1 VIQAEANQSD
11 GAQQRPF
18 VVVYWR
24 LLGTVRP
31 YLGQLVAALLCMIL
45 LAATTGL
52 YAYMVGPLLKFL
64 ITRGEHGGFEIL
76 SLVPGLSVEKLD
88 RDSLLA
94 ALPLFILGVALVKG
108 ISYFGQF
115 YLMGMVGQRV
125 VADLRD
131 RMFDRLTSL
140 SPTYFQRTPTG
151 QILSR
156 FTNDVY
162 AIEQAVTYTVATY
175 LRDGLQVAVLLVLA
189 FILDWQLALITFVVM
204 PLAIFPIVHF
214 GKRLK
219 QVSSESQSSLGNIA
233 DRLHE
238 TIRGMRI
245 IQVFNAENFERGRFH
260 QESQGYFRIMHR
272 SFMVRAL
279 QSPVMEFLGAFGLAA
294 TIWYA
299 GSRVT
304 AGSLDPGHFVSFF
317 AAVLMLYNPTK
328 SLGRIGD
335 LAAAGVAAAERVFV
349 LLDEPDEIQERPG
362 AVAIKTFE
370 REIVFDRVSFSY
382 GTVEVLKG
390 VSFAAR
396 RGEVLAIVGASGAG
410 KSTLV
415 NLIPRF
421 FDVGSGRIS
430 IDGFDIR
437 DLQLRSLRGLL
448 GMVTQEVLLFNDT
461 VEGNVA
467 YGLQHVDKARLR
479 EVARRAHAL
488 EFVESLPQGFGTF
501 IGEGGIKLSG
511 GQRQRIAIA
520 RALMRDAPIL
530 ILDEATSS
538 LDSESEREVQDA
550 LEVLMRDRTTVV
562 IAHRLST
569 IRRADRILVLDG
581 GRIVESGNHEQLLDR
596 GGVYRRLYDLQFE
609 ENHSQEK
616 NGISA

>member
-1 VIQAEANQSD
+1 VLQSSD
-11 GAQQRPF
+11 TKQRSF
-18 VVVYWR
+18 VVIYWR

-31 YLGQLVAALLCMIL
+31 YLRQLFAALACMIV

-76 SLVPGLSVEKLD
+76 SMVPGLKVDTLD
-88 RDSLLA
+88 RESMLA
-94 ALPLFILGVALVKG
+94 ALPLFILGVALIKG

-131 RMFDRLTSL
+131 RMFARLTSL
-140 SPTYFQRTPTG
+140 SPAYFQRTPTG

-219 QVSSESQSSLGNIA
+219 QVSLESQSSLGNIA

-238 TIRGMRI
+238 AIRGMRI
-245 IQVFNAENFERGRFH
+245 IQVFNAEQYERERFH
-260 QESQGYFRIMHR
+260 QENRSYFRIMHR

-279 QSPVMEFLGAFGLAA
+279 QSPVMEILGAFGLAA

-299 GSRVT
+299 GGRMT

-335 LAAAGVAAAERVFV
+335 LAATGVAAAERVFTV
-349 LLDEPDEIQERPG
+349 LDEPDEITERPG
-362 AVAIKTFE
+362 ARALQTFE
-370 REIVFDRVSFSY
+370 REIVFDNVRFSY
-382 GTVEVLKG
+382 GSVEVLKG
-390 VSFAAR
+390 VSFTAR

-421 FDVGSGRIS
+421 FDISSGRIT

-437 DLQLRSLRGLL
+437 DLQLRSLRNLL

-461 VEGNVA
+461 VAGNLA
-467 YGLQHVDKARLR
+467 YGLRHVDPAHLR

-488 EFVESLPQGFGTF
+488 EFIEALPQGFETH

-520 RALMRDAPIL
+520 RALMRNAPIL

-550 LEVLMRDRTTVV
+550 LEVLMRDRTTLV

-569 IRRADRILVLDG
+569 IRRSDRILVLDD
-581 GRIVESGNHEQLLDR
+581 GRIVEAGNHKELIDR
-596 GGVYRRLYDLQFE
+596 SGVYRRLYDLQFE
-609 ENHSQEK
+609 ETREPATDSI
-616 NGISA
+616 IS